1 MAHQLNCV
9 RILWVSDGKKAFT
22 ILVPACLKV
31 LSSLGLFNF
40 WDNDDFAILT
50 IHMWVGV
57 GVGLTYISDIL
68 AGEIVIVIVGHVG
81 PRPRIFLAILPDSK
95 QVQFFQFGI
104 GIVFLTSESKKRIE
118 LLKVILCDSMRV
130 SSTVFLESE
139 SFSWFASPKIQNW
152 ICLELHRIISSCL
165 GLPTKKSKKI
175 RGLVGPSR

>member
-1 MAHQLNCV
+1 
-9 RILWVSDGKKAFT
+9 
-22 ILVPACLKV
+22 
-31 LSSLGLFNF
+31 
-40 WDNDDFAILT
+40 
-50 IHMWVGV
+50 MWV

-118 LLKVILCDSMRV
+118 LLKVILWDSMRV

-139 SFSWFASPKIQNW
+139 SFS
-152 ICLELHRIISSCL
+152 
-165 GLPTKKSKKI
+165 
-175 RGLVGPSR
+175 